1 MEISNITSYNIYSV
15 SLCPKNII
23 YNYNF
28 KQYLN
33 LILLYII
40 MLNNSDIKF
49 IEYIL
54 SYINFNEKFIKLF
67 KHHKQIY
74 PIKDLFSALIIKLKT
89 GIPYNHFSFLK
100 INIKGGNLYY
110 FHKKLIKYKFF
121 ELFFEYYIGTYI
133 ENMHEFEK
141 EFYVDSTLIANKLG
155 IDLTSYNIQLKKHKS
170 TKVSLII
177 DDFGVPIDFITTN
190 SNCHDASICIEH
202 INNIANN
209 FPQLCTN
216 DKFFIA
222 DAAYDSSNI
231 RDALI
236 KNKIGKLI
244 CDKNKRNTKD
254 PNKLKKYQ
262 LNLHTKMLLKKRSK
276 VEHTNNILKKN
287 KTINVRYEKYSV
299 NYNSFVLI
307 AIMKLA
313 FNKIG
318 IIEKYIM

>member
-1 MEISNITSYNIYSV
+1 
-15 SLCPKNII
+15 
-23 YNYNF
+23 
-28 KQYLN
+28 
-33 LILLYII
+33 
-40 MLNNSDIKF
+40 MLNKSDKKF
-49 IEYIL
+49 VEYIL
-54 SYINFNEKFIKLF
+54 SYINSNEKFIKLF
-67 KHHKQIY
+67 NHHKQVFS
-74 PIKDLFSALIIKLKT
+74 IKDLFSALIIKLKT
-89 GIPYNHFSFLK
+89 GIPYNNFSSLK
-100 INIKGGNLYY
+100 INIKGGNLHY

-121 ELFFEYYIGTYI
+121 EHFFEYYISIYI

-231 RDALI
+231 RDALL

-254 PNKLKKYQ
+254 PEKLKKCK
-262 LNLHTKMLLKKRSK
+262 LNLQ
-276 VEHTNNILKKN
+276 
-287 KTINVRYEKYSV
+287 EKCY
-299 NYNSFVLI
+299 
-307 AIMKLA
+307 
-313 FNKIG
+313 
-318 IIEKYIM
+318 